1 MSEPWM
7 TGALCAWFPSD
18 QWIVEPE
25 DRSAAAEAALRAV
38 CRACR
43 VRVDCEAFVSREGIV
58 SGFWAGLDR
67 SPQDEPAR
75 ADGAA

>member
-7 TGALCAWFPSD
+7 AWALCSWFPSD
-18 QWIVEPE
+18 QWIVEPA
-25 DRSAAAEAALRAV
+25 DRSAASQEALGAF
-38 CRACR
+38 CRACA
-43 VRVDCEAFVSREGIV
+43 VQADCEAYVGRAAIV

-67 SPQDEPAR
+67 SAHEAADR

>member
-7 TGALCAWFPSD
+7 TEALCSWFPTD
-18 QWIVEPE
+18 QWIVEPA
-25 DRSAAAEAALRAV
+25 DRSAASEAALGAV
-38 CRACR
+38 CRACA
-43 VRVDCEAFVSREGIV
+43 VRADCEAYVGRAGIV

-67 SPQDEPAR
+67 SPHEAPAR